1 MKTLPQDIKMANFF
15 ALPLARSMD
24 GAIGDVVDRNGES
37 VFYVQDSKN
46 FLGKTGAEKVELRN
60 QYAEAAAIA
69 VNAYDDMSARIEQL
83 TAEIAEL
90 KAKLAEKQ

>member
-24 GAIGDVVDRNGES
+24 GAIGDVIDRNGKS
-37 VFYVQDSKN
+37 VFYIQDSNK
-46 FLGKTGAEKVELRN
+46 FLDKTRAEKVELRN

-90 KAKLAEKQ
+90 KALIPLR

>member
-1 MKTLPQDIKMANFF
+1 MKTLPQNTKMANFF

-37 VFYVQDSKN
+37 VFYIQDSNK
-46 FLGKTGAEKVELRN
+46 FLDKTRAEKVELRN

-90 KAKLAEKQ
+90 KALIPLR

>member
-37 VFYVQDSKN
+37 VFYVQDSKS
-46 FLGKTGAEKVELRN
+46 FLGKTGAEKVQLRN
-60 QYAEAAAIA
+60 QYAEAAAMA
-69 VNAYDDMSARIEQL
+69 VNSHDDLISQIEQL

-90 KAKLAEKQ
+90 KAKLAEK